1 MVSKKVSSRKPKN
14 SNRNASRKKY
24 SNVRCPPGCVKRKK
38 SRKKSRESS
47 RKKRRK
53 SRKRK
58 AAAKIKNV
66 KSTIAYCFLMY
77 DTVEHPQV
85 WERFFKDSNGTA
97 EIYSHIKKVI
107 AKTPVWLRKGRARTV
122 KTQWC
127 GEGLVFSF
135 CSMLKKALKKKTNT
149 HFAILSGSCIPLY
162 DYATT
167 YKKIMS
173 TDRASINFWSDPK
186 QKKYGLKFASQW
198 VILNRETA
206 IAMVRLIDKS
216 DTTAQAFLH
225 RMEDIQVENTRKNV
239 MMHCPDETYPINW
252 LIELYGKNVSKHVLK
267 RNTTYTLWEG
277 DNDSP
282 TKFNGPKAKR
292 YHSEICKSKSIFARK
307 FNKAAANLIGSGC

>member
-1 MVSKKVSSRKPKN
+1 
-14 SNRNASRKKY
+14 
-24 SNVRCPPGCVKRKK
+24 
-38 SRKKSRESS
+38 
-47 RKKRRK
+47 
-53 SRKRK
+53 
-58 AAAKIKNV
+58 
-66 KSTIAYCFLMY
+66 MY

-107 AKTPVWLRKGRARTV
+107 AKTPAWLRKGRARTV

-127 GEGLVFSF
+127 GEGLVFAF

-173 TDRASINFWSDPK
+173 TDRARINFWSDPK

-206 IAMVRLIDKS
+206 TAMVRLIDKS
-216 DTTAQAFLH
+216 DTTAQTFLH
-225 RMEDIQVENTRKNV
+225 RMEDIKAENTRNNV

-252 LIELYGKNVSKHVLK
+252 LIKLYGKKVSKHVLK

-282 TKFNGPKAKR
+282 TKLNVTKVKNYR
-292 YHSEICKSKSIFARK
+292 EEICKSGALFARK
-307 FNKAAANLIGSGC
+307 FTKAAATLIGSGC